1 MVKTDLRVTK
11 TKRAIQQA
19 ALSLLLKKP
28 INKITIT
35 ELAQVALINKGTFY
49 LHYADIY
56 ALYDDLLATAA
67 QQTVQASNAYPLL
80 FQDSEA
86 FVREFLFAESPELS
100 PTQQVLLKPENLRFA
115 PTFPKVLLEI
125 FKQAI
130 YDVGVLTPNRQNDL
144 KLTFLL
150 NGMISLLVNPTLID
164 HDDPSCID
172 FTVHFISRNIEQ
184 TFPEFYAGK

>member
-1 MVKTDLRVTK
+1 MSKTDLRVTK

-19 ALSLLLKKP
+19 GLALLLKKP

-35 ELAQVALINKGTFY
+35 ELARTALINKGTFY

-56 ALYDDLLATAA
+56 ALYDELLATAA
-67 QQTVQASNAYPLL
+67 NVAVYDSPAYPLL
-80 FQDSEA
+80 FQDSQA
-86 FVREFLFAESPELS
+86 FVREFLFAESPTLPPE
-100 PTQQVLLKPENLRFA
+100 QQALLKPENLRFA
-115 PTFPKVLLEI
+115 PDFPKVLLAI

-130 YDVGVLTPNRQNDL
+130 YAVGPMTPSRQNDL

-164 HDDPSCID
+164 REDPACVD
-172 FTVHFISRNIEQ
+172 FTVQFLSRNIEA
-184 TFPEFYAGK
+184 TFPEFYGK